1 MYDRWKNVS
10 KELPKTA
17 TVVYTR
23 DSKGT
28 ISEGFYM
35 LGKWYYT
42 DLEPMAEIVESWQ
55 YIE

>member
-1 MYDRWKNVS
+1 MYDRWKNVN
-10 KELPKTA
+10 KELPNTA

-28 ISEGFYM
+28 IAEGFYM
-35 LGKWYYT
+35 LGKWHYK
-42 DLEPMAEIVESWQ
+42 DMEPMTEIVESWQ